1 MMLPTILTA
10 ITLPEHQEDP
20 EIRTLGEN
28 FFVMLRNKMVVMPR
42 PVKENNDTVNDVCSY
57 V

>member
-1 MMLPTILTA
+1 MLPTILTA